1 VVLIELTA
9 AGQATADTIRQA
21 IAALEARALAALPAT
36 AIAGFRDAL
45 EALTE
50 VSA

>member
-1 VVLIELTA
+1 MLIELTA
-9 AGQATADTIRQA
+9 SGQATADTIRQA
-21 IAALEARALAALPAT
+21 IAALEARALATLPAT
-36 AIAGFRDAL
+36 AMAGLRSAL